1 MKNNLTTLEEIDKL
15 KRKNLWTLFFIN
27 LIHGMGVGMF
37 NVVYQPYVLDLTNS
51 ILITG
56 VLITMGAFIQFI
68 PMPLVGRL
76 SDRIGRRKLML
87 ISVPFYVIGL
97 AFLIFSNS
105 NTFLLLILGIISY
118 YAGFIM
124 NNLGTLIFISENSN
138 KSKGLMYGLILFSFF
153 GGTIGGSTF
162 VLLGGAFDTRVFF
175 GLFIG
180 IMIVEG
186 FINIVFLSDK
196 LIFKKYSSMK
206 ILETDTEEGIWKKIM
221 KNPRSKN
228 IIIFFALDLFIYN
241 IGLSIYSAGLR
252 DFYLI
257 TREQL
262 ALITIVFNVTNVIFQ
277 IPGGHVADK
286 IGKKKSLILSQFFG
300 LSFFIINILAYY
312 VWAGSFTAF
321 LFPAL
326 LISQVPFALSVCTFI
341 PSQQMSLTDLNET
354 RKGESYGISGLLR
367 GIGFLPTGYIGGFL
381 IENVHYIAPLFVSF
395 FGIFIE
401 IWYLAKYFHE

>member
-1 MKNNLTTLEEIDKL
+1 MKNNHTTLEEIDKL
-15 KRKNLWTLFFIN
+15 KRKNLWALFFIN

-56 VLITMGAFIQFI
+56 ILITLGAFIQFI

-87 ISVPFYVIGL
+87 ISVPFYVLGL
-97 AFLIFSNS
+97 TFLIFSNS
-105 NTFLLLILGIISY
+105 NTFILLILGIISY
-118 YAGFIM
+118 YVGFIM

-162 VLLGGAFDTRVFF
+162 VLLGGAFDTRIFF
-175 GLFIG
+175 GLFIV

-186 FINIVFLSDK
+186 FINIAFLSDK
-196 LIFKKYSSMK
+196 LIFKKYSSVK
-206 ILETDTEEGIWKKIM
+206 LSETDTEEGIWKKIM

-262 ALITIVFNVTNVIFQ
+262 ALITIVFNVTNVIF
-277 IPGGHVADK
+277 
-286 IGKKKSLILSQFFG
+286 
-300 LSFFIINILAYY
+300 
-312 VWAGSFTAF
+312 
-321 LFPAL
+321 
-326 LISQVPFALSVCTFI
+326 
-341 PSQQMSLTDLNET
+341 
-354 RKGESYGISGLLR
+354 
-367 GIGFLPTGYIGGFL
+367 
-381 IENVHYIAPLFVSF
+381 
-395 FGIFIE
+395 
-401 IWYLAKYFHE
+401 